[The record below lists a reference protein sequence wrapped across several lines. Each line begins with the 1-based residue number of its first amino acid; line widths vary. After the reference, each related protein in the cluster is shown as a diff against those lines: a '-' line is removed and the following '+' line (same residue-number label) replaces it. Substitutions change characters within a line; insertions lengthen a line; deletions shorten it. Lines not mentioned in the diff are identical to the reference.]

1 MIMKKLYILLFILFL
16 GGLPVCA
23 QKEYGL
29 NFSSLINDNLSLEN
43 AIRLGLENNSEF
55 LTVRQEVTIA
65 EKKVNEAKFL
75 YLPQLALQGTATWYD
90 LDYPM
95 VLPDSVANRFLP
107 GQGSQAD
114 KKDQFFGVGVTATQ
128 YLYSGGRIHNTLK
141 MARANLKQT
150 QNRYEIVKNATVLNI
165 KTSFYNLLFAQH
177 YDQFMQQISER
188 VARWHTQ
195 TNGDMWTQIRIQ
207 QALAQLQTQRSQAAY
222 GLEQAQLAML
232 VSLNKELN
240 ASFSITGDFSP
251 KYIDWNLPQLNLR
264 AMEFRPELKS
274 AIYALELDNIAIDL
288 SLSKRYPDIILNGSY
303 EQLGADTLGDTNKQL
318 SLAVRLPLPYNFS
331 AQIAQK
337 KAEQKKSA
345 LQRASIEDKIR
356 VQVAGSFA
364 AMQFW
369 QKEVQAR
376 QTTFDQLTAL
386 LEKAEKSGSKQG
398 LSALEAMQA
407 YTQAAHDYLEAVRQ
421 NLVAKANLE
430 WAVGQDL

>member
-1 MIMKKLYILLFILFL
+1 MKKLYILFFVLVL

-29 NFSSLINDNLSLEN
+29 SFSSLVNDHLSLEN

-55 LTVRQEVTIA
+55 LTASQEVIIA
-65 EKKVNEAKFL
+65 EKRVNEAKFL

-95 VLPDSVANRFLP
+95 VLSDSVANRFLP
-107 GQGSQAD
+107 GQALAD

-141 MARANLKQT
+141 MARANLKQA
-150 QNRYEIVKNATVLNI
+150 QSRYEIVKNATVLDI

-177 YDQFMQQISER
+177 YNQLMQQVYER
-188 VARWHTQ
+188 VSAWNTRPS
-195 TNGDMWTQIRIQ
+195 GDIWTQIRVQ
-207 QALAQLQTQRSQAAY
+207 QALAQIKAQRNQAAY
-222 GLEQAQLAML
+222 ELSKAQMAML

-251 KYIDWNLPQLNLR
+251 QYISWDLPQLNLR

-288 SLSKRYPDIILNGSY
+288 ALSKRYPDIILNGSY
-303 EQLGADTLGDTNKQL
+303 EQLGTDTLGDTNKQI
-318 SLAVRLPLPYNFS
+318 SVAVRLPLPYNFS
-331 AQIAQK
+331 QQIAQK

-345 LQRASIEDKIR
+345 LRRASIEDKIR
-356 VQVAGSFA
+356 IQVADSFA

-369 QKEVQAR
+369 QQEVQTHQA
-376 QTTFDQLTAL
+376 TFDQLTAL
-386 LEKAEKSGSKQG
+386 LDKAEKSSSKQG
-398 LSALEAMQA
+398 LAPLEAMQA
-407 YTQAAHDYLEAVRQ
+407 YTQAAYNYLDAVRQ
-421 NLVAKANLE
+421 NLLAKARLE
-430 WAVGQDL
+430 WSVGQDL